1 MTDENNIQAT
11 VFMPQGSTLEL
22 RRVARV
28 KANGDEVFG
37 FGGFDTT
44 GRRLNL
50 RLPEGYTPAENPYVL
65 FQWLDDDRFAVMP
78 GARTS
83 TVMASRVTETSSSA
97 TSPERNAPWP
107 SPGPLACLP
116 ATNGRRLPARSTSR
130 PAELIQAP
138 ATVVPPPDEC
148 TAEGAHR

>member
-11 VFMPQGSTLEL
+11 VFTPQGSTLEL

-78 GARTS
+78 GATHENGHGFSGYGDILVCDIAREECTLA
-83 TVMASRVTETSSSA
+83 V
-97 TSPERNAPWP
+97 
-107 SPGPLACLP
+107 PGPA
-116 ATNGRRLPARSTSR
+116 GVSTSDEWGDGFR
-130 PAELIQAP
+130 L
-138 ATVVPPPDEC
+138 VPHRDPPN
-148 TAEGAHR
+148 